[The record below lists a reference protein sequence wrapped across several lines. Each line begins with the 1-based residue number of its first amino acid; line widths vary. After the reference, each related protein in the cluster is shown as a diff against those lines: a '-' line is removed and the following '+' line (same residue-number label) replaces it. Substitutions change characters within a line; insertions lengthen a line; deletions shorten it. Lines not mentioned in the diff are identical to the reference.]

1 MMEGHGNDI
10 HHLQGLKI
18 DFSSNV
24 ATSKAPQALLRY
36 LADNLELLS
45 TYPEANTGTL
55 CASIANSLGVS
66 DSQLLATNG
75 STEAFY
81 LIANAFQF
89 KHSLIF
95 TPSFAEYEDACK
107 LHQHQISFAHIQ
119 DFEQAFAET
128 PDLVWLGNPNNPDG
142 RVTSNA
148 LLREKLTNHP
158 KTLFVV
164 DEAYGELCLDF
175 KSALPLLSEFDNLV
189 LIRSMTKLYTIPG
202 LRLGYLIAGRLTAQR
217 LKKYVQPWNVNSLAQ
232 AAGLYIL
239 QNEASLRPDVQY
251 VLKSSK
257 KLQKQLSS
265 LQHLEVLPSSC
276 NFFLFRLLRGNASD
290 LKAYLLDHSGL
301 LIRNA
306 SNFRG
311 LTPYHVRI
319 SAQTE
324 AENEYLLAAIQN
336 YLSTC

>member
-1 MMEGHGNDI
+1 MIEGHGNDI
-10 HHLQGLKI
+10 HHVQGLKM

-24 ATSKAPQALLRY
+24 ATRKVPQDLLHY
-36 LADNLELLS
+36 LTENLGLLS

-55 CASIANSLGVS
+55 RAEMARSLGVS
-66 DSQLLATNG
+66 DAQLLATNG

-89 KHSLIF
+89 KYSLIF
-95 TPSFAEYEDACK
+95 TPSFAEYEDACR
-107 LHQHQISFAHIQ
+107 LHQHQIRFARIQ
-119 DFEQAFAET
+119 DFEQAFTET

-142 RVTSNA
+142 TVTSNA

-164 DEAYGELCLDF
+164 DEAYGDLCLKF

-189 LIRSMTKLYTIPG
+189 VIRSMTKLYTIPG
-202 LRLGYLIAGRLTAQR
+202 LRLGYLVASKPTAQH
-217 LKKYVQPWNVNSLAQ
+217 LKKYLQPWNVNSLAQ

-239 QNEASLRPDVQY
+239 QNEASVRPDIQQL
-251 VLKSSK
+251 LKSSE
-257 KLQKQLSS
+257 KLQKQLSC
-265 LQHLEVLPSSC
+265 LQDLEVFPSSC
-276 NFFLFRLLRGNASD
+276 HFFLIRLLRGNASD

-324 AENEYLLAAIQN
+324 AENEHLLAAIQN